1 MSNKILSIK
10 ERVPQ
15 VTTLPDGIY
24 TGTWGGYCIVVR
36 YKDKS
41 YELTTE
47 EGVRGMG
54 FKVVVTI
61 TDGVA
66 TFAEVKN

>member
-1 MSNKILSIK
+1 MGKITSIK
-10 ERVPQ
+10 VKLPQ
-15 VTTLPDGIY
+15 EVTLPDGIY
-24 TGTWGGYCIVVR
+24 SGIWGGYIIELT
-36 YKDKS
+36 YKGKT

-61 TDGVA
+61 NNGIA
-66 TFAEVKN
+66 TYETLKN